1 MKLEL
6 RKKLNHVILYLGIP
20 KLLRFVSISPRTV
33 EFRVTEN
40 CNSSYVIY
48 YGNFTDK
55 ELIDRVREYK
65 V

>member
-6 RKKLNHVILYLGIP
+6 RKKPYHVILYLGIP

-48 YGNFTDK
+48 T
-55 ELIDRVREYK
+55 EILQTRS
-65 V
+65 